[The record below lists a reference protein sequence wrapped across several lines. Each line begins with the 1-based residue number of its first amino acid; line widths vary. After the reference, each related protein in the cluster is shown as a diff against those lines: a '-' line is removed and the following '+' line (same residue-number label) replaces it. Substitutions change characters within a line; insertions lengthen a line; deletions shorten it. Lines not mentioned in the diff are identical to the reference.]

1 MNILA
6 VGANPDDVEFLCAG
20 TLAVYAERG
29 DNVSICYL
37 TTGDKGSVTCFPHAS
52 FREAGEAEASWKLR

>member
-20 TLAVYAERG
+20 TLALDAQRG
-29 DNVSICYL
+29 DAIAISFL
-37 TTGDKGSVTCFPHAS
+37 TNGDKGSADLSLLSSQRAPEKAIS
-52 FREAGEAEASWKLR
+52 MNL